1 MDLICCQGLTEYR
14 LKLQSPDTEVCNY
27 KECHQSVQSKVQILG
42 HELTITRIK
51 NASVVNV
58 LISWN
63 PESTCNACVSD
74 QHFKWE
80 VWDSK
85 QKNF

>member
-1 MDLICCQGLTEYR
+1 MDLIFCQGLTEYR
-14 LKLQSPDTEVCNY
+14 LKLQLPDTEVCNY
-27 KECHQSVQSKVQILG
+27 KECHQSMQSKVQILG
-42 HELTITRIK
+42 HELTITRVK

-58 LISWN
+58 LIR
-63 PESTCNACVSD
+63 